1 MPQPQGMKKPPETT
15 RSEDEPKIA
24 RVQVAHPE
32 CYPARYA
39 VGLPRRQGVSACGP
53 RRNEPV
59 EASSSCWHLL
69 TERTSALLSGTCV
82 RSGIFPARGC
92 LAAFGECGWARLT
105 PKWWAPY
112 WASPKGTTVTGTYM
126 ISGRPGGTL
135 NLTDAAGTSTFN
147 LYLVDPA
154 LNILDPS
161 NSSGGGGALLLHT
174 DASVIGTGIL
184 IPQVVSGS
192 PSFSQNQGLNLV
204 NSVDPTNMVNV
215 NEVHLVGRLSSNG
228 TANFTGTA
236 DYGQN
241 GAYYPNVVKGNTV
254 PALVYARR
262 KHFISVFV
270 WPSEDSAGPPGS
282 GSIRGYQWLYW
293 RSQGM
298 DFCAVTDAPAG
309 DLTLLAKLLAQ

>member
-1 MPQPQGMKKPPETT
+1 MRRSRCHHESPQVPQPQGMKKPPETT

-112 WASPKGTTVTGTYM
+112 WASPKGTTVTGSM
-126 ISGRPGGTL
+126 QPSHESLRRKGFHSSPLLR
-135 NLTDAAGTSTFN
+135 
-147 LYLVDPA
+147 DPA
-154 LNILDPS
+154 L
-161 NSSGGGGALLLHT
+161 T
-174 DASVIGTGIL
+174 
-184 IPQVVSGS
+184 
-192 PSFSQNQGLNLV
+192 FS
-204 NSVDPTNMVNV
+204 
-215 NEVHLVGRLSSNG
+215 
-228 TANFTGTA
+228 
-236 DYGQN
+236 
-241 GAYYPNVVKGNTV
+241 
-254 PALVYARR
+254 
-262 KHFISVFV
+262 
-270 WPSEDSAGPPGS
+270 
-282 GSIRGYQWLYW
+282 
-293 RSQGM
+293 
-298 DFCAVTDAPAG
+298 
-309 DLTLLAKLLAQ
+309 